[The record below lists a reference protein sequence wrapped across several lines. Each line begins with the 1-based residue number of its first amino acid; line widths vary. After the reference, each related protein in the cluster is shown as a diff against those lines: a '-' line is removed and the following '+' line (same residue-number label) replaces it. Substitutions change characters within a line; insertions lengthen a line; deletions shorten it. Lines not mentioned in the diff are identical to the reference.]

1 MNIDKVIK
9 KESDRKLFHLLYR
22 MPEYNSLFYT
32 DDISYIVG
40 IHKNLSWIWTKEN
53 ISLENIKEIVKI
65 LKNKNIKEI
74 TCKDELYITISK
86 LLEIK
91 NINKINYYECTNI
104 NNKKRVGTIFK
115 ITYKDKLEVA
125 KLWQES
131 ELDRGNKISINDALL
146 DIEYFMNNDFY
157 INKDEIGNVVSIAG
171 FTINNSIAKI
181 THVYT
186 KKDKRNQG
194 YASYLVSY
202 LASNLLKNK
211 NTCILYTESNNYNA
225 KYLYENL
232 GYIKKDTLIEFNI
245 SY

>member
-1 MNIDKVIK
+1 MNIDKIIK

-22 MPEYNSLFYT
+22 MPEDNSLFYT

-40 IHKNLSWIWTKEN
+40 IYKSLSWIWTKEN
-53 ISLENIKEIVKI
+53 ISLEKIKEIVKI

-74 TCKDELYITISK
+74 TCKDALYITISK

-104 NNKKRVGTIFK
+104 NNKKRVGNISK

-202 LASNLLKNK
+202 LTSNLLKNK

-225 KYLYENL
+225 NHLYENL

>member
-1 MNIDKVIK
+1 MNIDKIIK
-9 KESDRKLFHLLYR
+9 KESDKKLFHLLYR
-22 MPEYNSLFYT
+22 MPEDNSLFYT

-40 IHKNLSWIWTKEN
+40 IHKNLSWIWTNEN
-53 ISLENIKEIVKI
+53 ISLEKIKEIVKI

-74 TCKDELYITISK
+74 TCKDELYIIISK

-104 NNKKRVGTIFK
+104 NNKKRVGNIFK

-131 ELDRGNKISINDALL
+131 ELDRCNKISINDALL
-146 DIEYFMNNDFY
+146 DTEYFMNNDFY

-194 YASYLVSY
+194 YASYLVYY
-202 LASNLLKNK
+202 LTSNLLKNK

-225 KYLYENL
+225 NHLYENL

>member
-1 MNIDKVIK
+1 
-9 KESDRKLFHLLYR
+9 
-22 MPEYNSLFYT
+22 
-32 DDISYIVG
+32 
-40 IHKNLSWIWTKEN
+40 
-53 ISLENIKEIVKI
+53 
-65 LKNKNIKEI
+65 
-74 TCKDELYITISK
+74 
-86 LLEIK
+86 
-91 NINKINYYECTNI
+91 
-104 NNKKRVGTIFK
+104 
-115 ITYKDKLEVA
+115 
-125 KLWQES
+125 
-131 ELDRGNKISINDALL
+131 
-146 DIEYFMNNDFY
+146 MNNDFY

-202 LASNLLKNK
+202 LTSSLLKNK

-225 KYLYENL
+225 NHLYENI

>member
-1 MNIDKVIK
+1 
-9 KESDRKLFHLLYR
+9 
-22 MPEYNSLFYT
+22 MPEDNSLFYT

-40 IHKNLSWIWTKEN
+40 IHKNLSWIWTNEN
-53 ISLENIKEIVKI
+53 ISLEKIKEIVKI

-74 TCKDELYITISK
+74 TCKDELYIIISK

-104 NNKKRVGTIFK
+104 NNKKRVGNIFK

-131 ELDRGNKISINDALL
+131 EIDRCNKISINDALL
-146 DIEYFMNNDFY
+146 DTEYFMNNDFY

-202 LASNLLKNK
+202 LTSNLLKNK

-225 KYLYENL
+225 NHLYENL

>member
-9 KESDRKLFHLLYR
+9 KESDKKLFHLLYR
-22 MPEYNSLFYT
+22 MPEDNSLFYT

-74 TCKDELYITISK
+74 TCKNELYITISK

-91 NINKINYYECTNI
+91 NINKINFYECTNI
-104 NNKKRVGTIFK
+104 NNKKRVGTISK

-125 KLWQES
+125 NIWQES
-131 ELDRGNKISINDALL
+131 EIDRVNKISINEAIL

-194 YASYLVSY
+194 YASYLVYY
-202 LASNLLKNK
+202 LTSNLLKNK

>member
-9 KESDRKLFHLLYR
+9 KESDKKLFHLLYR
-22 MPEYNSLFYT
+22 MPEDNSLFYT

-40 IHKNLSWIWTKEN
+40 IHKNLSWIWTNEN
-53 ISLENIKEIVKI
+53 ISLEKIKEIVKI

-74 TCKDELYITISK
+74 TCKNELYITISK
-86 LLEIK
+86 LLEIR

-104 NNKKRVGTIFK
+104 NNKKRVGTISK

-125 KLWQES
+125 MLWQES
-131 ELDRGNKISINDALL
+131 EIDRGNKISINEALL
-146 DIEYFMNNDFY
+146 DTEYFMNNDFY

-181 THVYT
+181 NHVYT

-202 LASNLLKNK
+202 LTSNLLKNK

-225 KYLYENL
+225 NHLYENL
-232 GYIKKDTLIEFNI
+232 GYIKKETLIEFNI

>member
-53 ISLENIKEIVKI
+53 ISLEKIKEIVKI

-74 TCKDELYITISK
+74 TCKDELYIIISK

-125 KLWQES
+125 KLWKES

-146 DIEYFMNNDFY
+146 
-157 INKDEIGNVVSIAG
+157 DEIGNVVSIAG

-202 LASNLLKNK
+202 LTSNLLKNK